1 MKHTLIWAGVGL
13 TILAGCETP
22 PQTIIAGQYAGAAIG
37 AATAGAST
45 TPPVML
51 GMMAGMAAGAAYEA
65 ANAPPMCR
73 FVYPD
78 GSERI
83 AEGPCPNAEH
93 HDLAQEL
100 IDAAAAQ
107 DDAATDF

>member
-1 MKHTLIWAGVGL
+1 MKLSILWAGVTL
-13 TILAGCETP
+13 CALAGCETP
-22 PQTIIAGQYAGAAIG
+22 PQTIVAGQYAGAAIG

-51 GMMAGMAAGAAYEA
+51 GMMAGMAVGAAYEA

-73 FVYPD
+73 FIYPD
-78 GSERI
+78 GSQRL
-83 AEGPCPNAEH
+83 AEGPCPVAEH
-93 HDLAQEL
+93 HDLAQQL

-107 DDAATDF
+107 DAATEF